1 MRTDQEMLQ
10 ALEGLLAISSVAGED
25 VTPKAP
31 YGTGVAKALAY
42 TLRLCGE
49 LGMRTVNR
57 DGQTAWAEI
66 GEGDE
71 LVAVIPH
78 VDVVPAGDGWTM
90 EPFACTKRDGRLYG
104 RGSADNKLSLIHI

>member
-1 MRTDQEMLQ
+1 MRTNQEMLQ

-25 VTPKAP
+25 VTPEAP

-66 GEGDE
+66 GEGD
-71 LVAVIPH
+71 
-78 VDVVPAGDGWTM
+78 
-90 EPFACTKRDGRLYG
+90 
-104 RGSADNKLSLIHI
+104 